1 MHGTGRAWFL
11 FLANIIF
18 INYILY
24 YMKSMIKIAKSIL
37 PLLGLLLS
45 LSLSAQDIA
54 VKGHVKD
61 HTGEPLI
68 GANILIKGTSVGTI
82 SDVDGNFTLK
92 AAVNDILSI
101 TCIGFKGQE
110 LTVTGSNTPLVITL
124 QEDTE
129 MLDEVVV
136 IGYGQV
142 KKGDVTGSLLT
153 VKPDELNKGKQLTA
167 EDALVGKVAGVNIVP
182 GSGAPGSGGTIRIR
196 MGASL
201 SADND
206 PLIVIDGVPVSNA
219 SISSINPNDIASFTV
234 LKDASAT
241 AIYGARGAN
250 GVVVVKTKQGKA
262 GKLRIN
268 YKSSITLSESARM
281 PEYCDAYTYALLAN
295 EAKLSRGDDPL
306 YSALQLRL
314 FQTGLDPDLAPNT
327 NWRDVILRDRVWQNQ
342 HYFSVSGGGT
352 NARYFM
358 SLSMQNKDA
367 VFRPDKSANKYDPN
381 INYQKYSFLTK
392 VDANLTK
399 KTRLG
404 LKLYQVMTNQNS
416 PGLGNNSALWNAQAA
431 LTPVSLPVKYSTG
444 QLASKGAN
452 AESGYELLSP
462 YVQLNYT
469 GFTETRNLTTNLMV
483 DLSQDLDFITKGLK
497 VRGLFSFTT
506 NSEFYTTRS
515 KMPDLYWA
523 NGRNAQGTLVMTKQV
538 EKKDLSLSRST
549 DTDRTYYWQLNA
561 DYDRTFGDH
570 AISGLLHFYLQS
582 RTKSKDSDEDKNVSA
597 VLKPI
602 PRRYEALSGRVTYN
616 YKQIYF
622 AEFNIGY
629 TGSEQFPK
637 NKRFGFFPAVSGGWI
652 PSQYDCLQEALPFL
666 DYLKIRASYGLVGN
680 DRIGGTRF
688 PYLTTVTSTGDGGWG
703 TGGIREGQLGTDGL
717 VWEKAKKFDVG
728 VDINLFNNKFSL
740 TVDYFKDR
748 RTDIFQQR
756 VTVPEEAGFI
766 SMPWANTG
774 SMESWGMDGNFSF
787 KQDFGKNWRATIR
800 GNFTFSRNK
809 VLHYEESDI
818 HYPYQSR
825 IGYPSGVQR
834 GYIAEGLFRDWEDIE
849 SSPKQN
855 FESKVYPG
863 DIKYVDVNADGV
875 IDVDDRVPLSFSNVP
890 EIQYGFAGEV
900 SWKNLTLGMLFE
912 GTGHS
917 TYFLGG
923 TGYYPFSG
931 GSTGNLLTIVAD
943 QNNRWTPREISGTA
957 ATENPNARFP
967 RMTYGSNKN
976 NNQASTYWLADN
988 SYLRFKELNIRYTYR
1003 NPWLQNVLGVSSM
1016 SLSFIMHNICTWD
1029 SIKLWDPGQ
1038 ASANGA
1044 AYPIQRTYSM
1054 QLSLNF

>member
-818 HYPYQSR
+818 HYSYQSR